1 MKMKMIRL
9 RKPLIVV
16 LLTLGIGGPFAVQ
29 FLSARGGGNEDN
41 PVEAS
46 AKIVDSC
53 ASREDFA
60 GALARF
66 SSPVNF
72 DGIKMLFVK
81 WFSHSP
87 EDATSALAAMPET
100 NLMETEA
107 KLTALV
113 AGKRTIAERPADFLA
128 IAGESG
134 RQRDMATIVF
144 SSIAVEKGV
153 DALFEYAERID
164 QGLAKFTA
172 FEVLVRELSTV
183 RRSSEE
189 FRKLVDYS
197 MMASFPEHGKFVQNE
212 MSRIAWS
219 ISDEDLAWA
228 KGKGFPDDTVNAI
241 RRRRDWAQSSGRQ
254 GFGQNHPI
262 WGIK

>member
-1 MKMKMIRL
+1 MNMKMIRL

-16 LLTLGIGGPFAVQ
+16 LLTLGLGGPLAVQ
-29 FLSARGGGNEDN
+29 ILSARGGGKAAN
-41 PVEAS
+41 PVEAA

-53 ASREDFA
+53 ASRDDFA

-66 SSPVNF
+66 SSPVYF
-72 DGIKMLFVK
+72 DGIGMLFVK

-87 EDATSALAAMPET
+87 DDATSALAAMPET
-100 NLMETEA
+100 NFMETQA

-128 IAGESG
+128 IAGKSS
-134 RQRDMATIVF
+134 QHSDMATIVF
-144 SSIAVEKGV
+144 SSIATEKGT
-153 DALFEYAERID
+153 DALFEYAERMD
-164 QGLAKFTA
+164 QGPAKFTA

-183 RRSSEE
+183 KTSSED

-197 MMASFPEHGKFVQNE
+197 MKASSPEHGKFVQNE
-212 MSRIAWS
+212 MSRIVWS

-228 KGKGFPDDTVNAI
+228 KGKGFSEDAVTAI
-241 RRRRDWAQSSGRQ
+241 RKRRDWAQTSGRH
-254 GFGQNHPI
+254 GFGPNHPTR
-262 WGIK
+262 GIK